1 MAQDAKE
8 GCEIFFFFFIIVKA
22 KDEGLNK
29 YGNAESGKEGL
40 DSRHHEELASNY
52 VIA

>member
-1 MAQDAKE
+1 MPKRAVR
-8 GCEIFFFFFIIVKA
+8 FFFFFLIIVKA